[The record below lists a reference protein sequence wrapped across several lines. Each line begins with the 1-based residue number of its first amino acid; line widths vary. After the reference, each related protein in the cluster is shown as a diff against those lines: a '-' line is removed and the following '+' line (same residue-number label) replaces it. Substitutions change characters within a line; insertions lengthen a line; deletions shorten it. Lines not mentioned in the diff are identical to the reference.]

1 MRRASTLGTLGT
13 STVTTQTT
21 APPHPTTSSRARIG
35 GLDGLR
41 AIAVVGV
48 MLYHADVSWFRG
60 GFIGVDIFFV
70 LSGYLVTSIVMD
82 GLEKRGGLGF
92 RRFWAARFRRLEPAQ
107 IAMMVTVVIVVA
119 IGFRDLLSTLRAQV
133 LAGLS
138 GTMNWYLIVANSSYF
153 EQAARAPLMRH
164 LWSLAIELQFY
175 LVWPLLLVV
184 LAKRY
189 RDRVSVVI
197 AGLAV
202 AILAS
207 AIYMAILYHPG
218 TDPSRPYFDTFS
230 RIQAP
235 LMGALLALLWRP
247 RALRRAPAGAHGRQ
261 VTAVAAVSLVA
272 LVWMMHVVDDR
283 GAFMYR
289 GGFLLTALLS
299 ALVVAG
305 LVHPSGALGGRW
317 ALGSSA
323 MVAIGLRSY
332 GLYLWHWPVFVLLRP
347 RIDTDWSWGTVFV
360 VRMVITIGL
369 TEVCYRLIEK
379 PWHTRAPGTSFAGI
393 KQRILEPSGVSTAP
407 RVLAIGSALA
417 CVLAVIVIAIPH
429 KSENV
434 IVDSLTEGEAA
445 LANQPGRTIPQG
457 TATTTVDDGVGSVSP
472 TTTVPANPDPNGPVT
487 LIGDSVMVGAA
498 PTVLTEFGDR
508 ANIDAKVSRQAADI
522 TPVIEALKANSV
534 LAPTV
539 VVQVGINGTVT
550 EQNLRDIVGAV
561 EGRRIFIINARV
573 PRSWEQ
579 GNNQLLEDLVPK
591 LDNASVI
598 DWYSKSDGHRDWFL
612 DDGVHLTEEGR
623 KAYADLIEASVD
635 GAAKGKG
642 KATTTTS
649 APEGDG
655 AGSGG

>member
-1 MRRASTLGTLGT
+1 MRRPGTLGTLAT

-48 MLYHADVSWFRG
+48 MLYHGDVGWFHG

-70 LSGYLVTSIVMD
+70 LSGYLVTTIVMD

-107 IAMMVTVVIVVA
+107 IAMMVTIVIVVA

-133 LAGLS
+133 IAGLT

-189 RDRVSVVI
+189 RDRVTVVI

-207 AIYMAILYHPG
+207 AVYMAILYHPG

-235 LMGALLALLWRP
+235 LMGALLAMLWRP
-247 RALRRAPAGAHGRQ
+247 RALRRAPAGRHGRQ
-261 VTAVAAVSLVA
+261 VTAVAGTSLLA
-272 LVWMMHVVDDR
+272 LIWMMHAVDDR

-289 GGFLLTALLS
+289 GGFLVTALLS

-305 LVHPSGALGGRW
+305 LVHPNGALGGRW
-317 ALGSSA
+317 GLGSPA

-360 VRMVITIGL
+360 VRILLTVGL
-369 TEVCYRLIEK
+369 TEICYRLVER
-379 PWHTRAPGTSFAGI
+379 PWHTRAADASFAGI
-393 KQRILEPSGVSTAP
+393 KRRLLQPRGVRPAP
-407 RVLAIGSALA
+407 RFLALGSAFA
-417 CVLAVIVIAIPH
+417 CMLAVVIITIPH
-429 KSENV
+429 EPDNV

-445 LANQPGRTIPQG
+445 LANQPGGTIPKDG
-457 TATTTVDDGVGSVSP
+457 TPTTTTVVDGVGSVSP
-472 TTTVPANPDPNGPVT
+472 TTTLVEGPDPDGPVT
-487 LIGDSVMVGAA
+487 LIGDSVMVGAS
-498 PTVLTEFGDR
+498 PTVLAEFPGR
-508 ANIDAKVSRQAADI
+508 ANIDAKVSRQAAEI
-522 TPVIEALKANSV
+522 PPVIEALKANDV

-550 EQNLRDIVGAV
+550 EENLRDIVGATD
-561 EGRRIFIINARV
+561 GRRVFIINARV

-579 GNNQLLEDLVPK
+579 GNNALVEELVPK
-591 LDNASVI
+591 LKNAAVI
-598 DWYSKSDGHRDWFL
+598 DWYTKSDGHRDWFL

-623 KAYADLIEASVD
+623 QAYADLIHETID
-635 GAAKGKG
+635 AKGKG
-642 KATTTTS
+642 KGK
-649 APEGDG
+649 GDRK
-655 AGSGG
+655 GG